1 MIQRT
6 KVAAPNVTKHVKVVL
21 VRRLTN
27 ALHATMISIYSNIV
41 AYLNAKKI
49 VIPASLHMG
58 IVNNALK
65 AIIYISSPV

>member
-1 MIQRT
+1 MIQGT
-6 KVAAPNVTKHVKVVL
+6 KAAAPNVTKHVKVVL

-27 ALHATMISIYSNIV
+27 VLHATMNSIYLNIV

-49 VIPASLHMG
+49 VIPASLLMG

-65 AIIYISSPV
+65 AII